1 MDANG
6 SHMRWERK
14 AGIKDHFSSVAGQLG
29 TATAEIRNNRR
40 AGLEKKSRTGFWTCQ
55 I

>member
-14 AGIKDHFSSVAGQLG
+14 AGIKDHFSSVAGQLC

-40 AGLEKKSRTGFWTCQ
+40 AGLEKKSTGFWTCQ